1 MDGRI
6 TGGTQLAGVIGS
18 PIRHSRSPAIMNAAF
33 AATGLDWMFL
43 AFDVADGDAPAALD
57 AMRTLGIRG
66 LSVTMPHKEAVCRA
80 LDDLSDDARALA
92 AVNCVVNDDGALR
105 GETTDGPGFVD
116 ALAASAGFD
125 PAGRRA
131 VVLGAGGAARA
142 IVLALARGGAADIA
156 VVNRTRANAEAAA
169 ALAGPVG
176 RVADRADTAALRDA
190 DLVVN
195 ATSVGMHSDELPA
208 PVDDLHEG
216 QVVADIVYDPLA
228 TAFLRGAAARGAT
241 TVDGLGMLVHQ
252 AAHSF
257 RRWTGVEPPLEAM
270 EEAARK
276 RK

>member
-1 MDGRI
+1 MARVLI
-6 TGGTQLAGVIGS
+6 GGATQVAGVIGS
-18 PIRHSRSPAIMNAAF
+18 PIRHSRSPVIMNAAF
-33 AATGLDWMFL
+33 AATGLDWVFL
-43 AFDVADGDAPAALD
+43 AFDVADGDAPAALA

-80 LDDLSDDARALA
+80 LDDVSDDARALA
-92 AVNCVVNDDGALR
+92 AVNCVVNDGGALR
-105 GETTDGPGFVD
+105 GESTDGPGFID
-116 ALAASAGFD
+116 ALAATAGFD

-142 IVLALARGGAADIA
+142 IVLALARAGAADVA
-156 VVNRTRANAEAAA
+156 VVNRTRERAAAAA
-169 ALAGPVG
+169 ALAGSVG
-176 RVADRADTAALRDA
+176 RVAEVAELAQA

-208 PVDDLHEG
+208 PVDALHEG

-228 TAFLRGAAARGAT
+228 TAFLRGAAERGAT

-257 RRWTGVEPPLEAM
+257 RRWTGVAPPLEAM
-270 EEAARK
+270 EGAARK
-276 RK
+276 SE